1 MGDSR
6 GDQREAHD
14 SGSSVSL
21 EALKDFG
28 VTYRQIPI
36 DDEGKWENEI
46 SESHQY
52 QKGYGEDRT
61 DESRRFRKRARIQE
75 CTTVFTSPLLGCM
88 LIDQREIE

>member
-1 MGDSR
+1 MSVFYSTGSDADGDSR

-46 SESHQY
+46 SESHQ
-52 QKGYGEDRT
+52 
-61 DESRRFRKRARIQE
+61 
-75 CTTVFTSPLLGCM
+75 C
-88 LIDQREIE
+88 